1 MVLQQQGQQK
11 QLLNKSASSY
21 VNFNVSHS
29 AKTSSTPYINM
40 KEAEVNAVQNFWSLN
55 CKNIV
60 FLTQIFILIKTQKI

>member
-21 VNFNVSHS
+21 VNSNVSHS

-40 KEAEVNAVQNFWSLN
+40 KEAEVNAVQNLWSLN